1 MSSFSPQER
10 SRNVGHLVSV
20 AVQFT
25 PGMLKKYDRTAA
37 RNAIGVVSVL
47 SQECQRNVCTSLS
60 PAIGIVLLYPRNA
73 KEIKYCFTKKKEV
86 CFAFF
91 ATKYNLNLFLIVY
104 RESPKWSI
112 AVYVVKIRCEVGNC
126 EAQQISKVLRET
138 EPYSTIPGMLKECR
152 AASSSDS
159 PISTP
164 GMCKKWD
171 DIYIGVILGL
181 N

>member
-1 MSSFSPQER
+1 MTAQRPGMR
-10 SRNVGHLVSV
+10 SALCQFCFRNVKEMWLLW
-20 AVQFT
+20 VQRSEPSYFI
-25 PGMLKKYDRTAA
+25 PEMLKKLNIA
-37 RNAIGVVSVL
+37 
-47 SQECQRNVCTSLS
+47 SQKN
-60 PAIGIVLLYPRNA
+60 
-73 KEIKYCFTKKKEV
+73 KDV